1 MQLPDEAKKFG
12 KTDANYKKLMESC
25 SRNDLIRYNCVV
37 ADGGAR
43 LEDLE
48 NILKELNKC
57 QRSLQNYL
65 DSK

>member
-57 QRSLQNYL
+57 
-65 DSK
+65 

>member
-1 MQLPDEAKKFG
+1 MKPKSSAKL
-12 KTDANYKKLMESC
+12 TPTTKKLMESC